1 MLENGPKKQAQGA
14 PERYRK
20 MLQNSINNRTLLD
33 PNPSSE
39 ASWALP
45 AAEKRPTRAPR
56 GPRTAK
62 TMQSERQESPKNVSR
77 AIFSKFQVPATRVRS
92 QGCGSQPSRTLCLLG
107 ESEKVAGPSALK
119 RRLLSHFA
127 RANGV
132 SDSALRFPPSLG
144 TLPLCFADNY
154 ELPAAARFPL
164 SCLESLFTWFS
175 FIIVFV
181 KIHISDWMSIN
192 PTIKICKRL

>member
-1 MLENGPKKQAQGA
+1 MRWRLFRKLRKRSERRGDTMLENVPKMQAQGA

-20 MLQNSINNRTLLD
+20 MLQNSINNRTFLD

-62 TMQSERQESPKNVSR
+62 TTQSERQERPQSVPR
-77 AIFSKFQVPATRVRS
+77 AISTKIRN
-92 QGCGSQPSRTLCLLG
+92 QGCGSQPSRTLCLLWQT
-107 ESEKVAGPSALK
+107 EKVTGPPALK

-127 RANGV
+127 GARGV
-132 SDSALRFPPSLG
+132 SDRVPALPPPPSE
-144 TLPLCFADNY
+144 P
-154 ELPAAARFPL
+154 P
-164 SCLESLFTWFS
+164 
-175 FIIVFV
+175 
-181 KIHISDWMSIN
+181 H
-192 PTIKICKRL
+192 